1 MKKLLLSAV
10 FTLATIAA
18 FAQKYTNDKAHSK
31 LGFSVPHMTI
41 SDVEGEFK
49 NFDVHLTFT
58 KEDLSD
64 AKFHVMA
71 DVNSINTGIEARD
84 NHLKS
89 ADFFNAAKNSKL
101 EFTSKSISKVKGNQ
115 FKLSGDL
122 SLNGVTKPVVLNLL
136 YNGSVDNQG
145 VKTYGF
151 TVKGK
156 IKRSDF
162 SVGTSFPEAVVGDVV
177 TLTSNLEFA
186 TPKATKK

>member
-1 MKKLLLSAV
+1 MKKLVLSAMLLV
-10 FTLATIAA
+10 ASVST
-18 FAQKYTNDKAHSK
+18 FAQNYTNDKAHSK

-49 NFDVHLTFT
+49 NFDVHLNFT
-58 KEDLSD
+58 KVDLTD
-64 AKFHVMA
+64 AKFHVVA

-89 ADFFNAAKNSKL
+89 ADFFNASKNSKL
-101 EFTSKSISKVKGNQ
+101 EFTSKTISKVKGNNY
-115 FKLSGDL
+115 KLMGDL
-122 SLNGVTKPVVLNLL
+122 SLNGVTKPVALNLI

-151 TVKGK
+151 TIKGK

-162 SVGTSFPEAVVGDVV
+162 NIGTTFPEAVVGDVV

-186 TPKATKK
+186 TPKK

>member
-1 MKKLLLSAV
+1 MKKLLLTAV
-10 FTLATIAA
+10 ITLASVSA

-64 AKFHVMA
+64 AKFHVVA
-71 DVNSINTGIEARD
+71 DINSINTGIDARD

-89 ADFFNAAKNSKL
+89 PDFFNASKNSKL
-101 EFTSKSISKVKGNQ
+101 EFSSKSISKVKGNQ
-115 FKLSGDL
+115 FKLNGDL
-122 SLNGVTKPVVLNLL
+122 TLNGITKPVALNLL

-162 SVGTSFPEAVVGDVV
+162 GVGTSFPEAVVGDVV

-186 TPKATKK
+186 TPKSK

>member
-1 MKKLLLSAV
+1 MVKKVILSAWL
-10 FTLATIAA
+10 TLASVSA
-18 FAQKYTNDKAHSK
+18 FAQHYTNDKAHSK

-49 NFDVHLTFT
+49 SFDVHLNFT
-58 KEDLSD
+58 KVDLSD
-64 AKFHVMA
+64 AKFHVVA
-71 DVNSINTGIEARD
+71 DINSINTGIEARD

-115 FKLSGDL
+115 YKLLGDL
-122 SLNGVTKPVVLNLL
+122 TLNGITKPVTLHLV

-162 SVGTSFPEAVVGDVV
+162 SIGTGFPEAVVGDVV
-177 TLTSNLEFA
+177 TLTSNLEFP
-186 TPKATKK
+186 TPKSK

>member
-1 MKKLLLSAV
+1 MKKLLLTAMLVGASIS
-10 FTLATIAA
+10 T

-64 AKFHVMA
+64 AQFHVVA
-71 DVNSINTGIEARD
+71 DVNTINTGIEARD

-89 ADFFNAAKNSKL
+89 ADFFNAAKNSKF
-101 EFTSKSISKVKGNQ
+101 EFTSKSISKVKGNV
-115 FKLSGDL
+115 FKLAGDL
-122 SLNGVTKPVVLNLL
+122 SLNGVTKPVVLNLI
-136 YNGSVDNQG
+136 YNGSVNNQG

-162 SVGTSFPEAVVGDVV
+162 NVGISFPDAVVGDVV

-186 TPKATKK
+186 TPKK

>member
-1 MKKLLLSAV
+1 MALASVSA
-10 FTLATIAA
+10 FS
-18 FAQKYTNDKAHSK
+18 QNYTNDKAHSK

-49 NFDVHLTFT
+49 SFDVHLNFT
-58 KEDLSD
+58 KVDLSD
-64 AKFHVMA
+64 AKFHVVA
-71 DVNSINTGIEARD
+71 DINSINTGIEARD

-101 EFTSKSISKVKGNQ
+101 EFTSTSISKVKGNQ
-115 FKLSGDL
+115 YKLVGNL
-122 SLNGVTKPVVLNLL
+122 TLNGITKPVTLNLF

-156 IKRSDF
+156 VKRSEYGI
-162 SVGTSFPEAVVGDVV
+162 GTQFPEAVVGDVV
-177 TLTSNLEFA
+177 TLTSNLEFP
-186 TPKATKK
+186 TPKNK